1 MGLSNFE
8 RMIELVNDVF
18 ASKNDPDQLDVND
31 DVMERLVQL
40 HPSTICERDEGDGP
54 VAWVLLIP
62 TTRSLMDAFLSKSI
76 SENELFDQTP
86 VGGSYDALYLCS
98 AIVLPE
104 YRRKGIAKEL
114 TLEAVEDIR
123 NDHPLTA
130 LFVWSFS
137 KEGDLGAEELSRI
150 TGLPLFKR
158 L

>member
-1 MGLSNFE
+1 
-8 RMIELVNDVF
+8 
-18 ASKNDPDQLDVND
+18 
-31 DVMERLVQL
+31 
-40 HPSTICERDEGDGP
+40 
-54 VAWVLLIP
+54 
-62 TTRSLMDAFLSKSI
+62 MDAFLSKSI
-76 SENELFDQTP
+76 SEKELFDQTP

-104 YRRKGIAKEL
+104 FRRKGIAKEL